1 MKQSTYEEYVT
12 SLSSKCVYT
21 NVHYYSPGYGIFTFS
36 TKTKSPLTWLK
47 INRKF
52 QSSFI
57 IISEIHVVFVCFSV
71 IVKCSNITNITV
83 SSVTR

>member
-47 INRKF
+47 LIENFKVHL
-52 QSSFI
+52 S
-57 IISEIHVVFVCFSV
+57 
-71 IVKCSNITNITV
+71 
-83 SSVTR
+83 